1 MELVGSTIV
10 WARYPSYIDFFMPW
24 VSVSLC
30 ITFLKQIGSW
40 SVALPSLLCNRLLLN
55 MRGRFAREPEPVH
68 SSLLIELATL
78 RTSADS
84 SRVLDE
90 E

>member
-1 MELVGSTIV
+1 
-10 WARYPSYIDFFMPW
+10 MPW
-24 VSVSLC
+24 VSVSLYV
-30 ITFLKQIGSW
+30 TFLKQIDSW

-55 MRGRFAREPEPVH
+55 MRGRFARGSEPVH

-84 SRVLDE
+84 LGVPDE
-90 E
+90 V